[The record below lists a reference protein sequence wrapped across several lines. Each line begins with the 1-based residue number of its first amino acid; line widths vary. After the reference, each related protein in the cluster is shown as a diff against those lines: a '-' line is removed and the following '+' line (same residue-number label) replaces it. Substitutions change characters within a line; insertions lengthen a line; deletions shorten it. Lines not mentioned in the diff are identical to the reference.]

1 MKHPVTVRK
10 DEKLG
15 RTFIDYYKHKDKE
28 NFRFKAL
35 EQLLGSKS
43 FFMVINTNFCSA
55 VDNSVPKDN
64 IKVIERYAKDAG
76 YQHTVMPIENTNRK
90 SIFGFISR
98 KNDNNN
104 SSYKIGIFV
113 PEGNF
118 NRDIFDSIFGMY
130 DVEIGIGF
138 EKEQEEIFE
147 DFRKGY
153 FDALFD
159 KGYFTYGLF
168 NAINFNKI
176 VTDLEVDEA
185 YMTSLVNN

>member
-35 EQLLGSKS
+35 EKLLGTEP
-43 FFMVINTNFCSA
+43 FFMVINTNFCCSI
-55 VDNSVPKDN
+55 DNSTPKDN
-64 IKVIERYAKDAG
+64 IQVIERYVKDAG

-90 SIFGFISR
+90 SIFGFLSR
-98 KNDNNN
+98 KQENN
-104 SSYKIGIFV
+104 SSYKIGIIV

-118 NRDIFDSIFGMY
+118 NRELFDSIFSIY
-130 DVEIGIGF
+130 DVELGIGY
-138 EKEQEEIFE
+138 EKEEEEIFE

-153 FDALFD
+153 FDSFFD
-159 KGYFTYGLF
+159 KEYFTYGLF
-168 NAINFNKI
+168 NAINFHKI
-176 VTDLEVDEA
+176 VTDLEVDET
-185 YMTSLVNN
+185 YMTS